1 MNHFVKKCVIPIAG
15 YGTRLFPATKAIPK
29 AFFPIVDVDGR
40 AKPIIQIIV
49 SEAISSGIEEICIV
63 TQEDQMGAIRDYFS
77 QGTIPFS
84 GKEIDEY
91 LDSILEMGRRISY
104 VVQDRPEGF
113 GHAVHCASDFV
124 GKDAFLLLLGDHV
137 YVSNSSVPC
146 SKQTID
152 IFRRYGVSVTS
163 VARTHESQLK
173 FFGTINGERVNER
186 VLRVSLLK
194 EKPEV
199 EYARAN
205 LRVDGLGAG
214 TYLCNFGIDVL
225 TPEILHIIG
234 YNIRNN
240 IRHRGEF
247 QLRNAMETLME
258 REGLYAYEVQGQRYD
273 IGIPEEFIRTVM
285 SFGLKG
291 PYKHHIESLIRTLLI
306 TP

>member
-1 MNHFVKKCVIPIAG
+1 MNYSVKKCVIPIAG

-29 AFFPIVDVDGR
+29 AFFPIVDIDGR

-49 SEAISSGIEEICIV
+49 SEAISSGIDEICIV
-63 TQEDQMGAIRDYFS
+63 TQEDQLCPIRDYFS
-77 QGTIPFS
+77 QGDIPFS
-84 GKEIDEY
+84 GKEIDEC
-91 LDSILEMGRRISY
+91 LDSVLEMGRRISY
-104 VVQDRPEGF
+104 AVQDRPEGF
-113 GHAVHCASDFV
+113 GHAVYCASDFV
-124 GKDAFLLLLGDHV
+124 GRDPFLLLLGDHV
-137 YVSNSSVPC
+137 YVSSTRVPC

-163 VARTHESQLK
+163 VAQTHESRLE
-173 FFGTINGERVNER
+173 FFGAVNGERVDER
-186 VLRVSLLK
+186 VLRVNLLK
-194 EKPEV
+194 EKPDV
-199 EYARAN
+199 DYARAN
-205 LRVDGLGAG
+205 LRVDGLDAG

-258 REGLYAYEVQGQRYD
+258 REGLYAHEVHGQRYD
-273 IGIPEEFIRTVM
+273 IGIPEEFIRTVT

-291 PYKHHIESLIRTLLI
+291 PYKHHTKSLITDH
-306 TP
+306 

>member
-1 MNHFVKKCVIPIAG
+1 MNYLVKKCVIPIAG
-15 YGTRLFPATKAIPK
+15 YGTRLFPATRAIPK
-29 AFFPIVDVDGR
+29 AFFPIVDIDGR
-40 AKPIIQIIV
+40 AKPIVQIIV

-63 TQEDQMGAIRDYFS
+63 TQEDQLCPIRGYFS
-77 QGTIPFS
+77 QGDIPFS
-84 GKEIDEY
+84 EKEIDKC
-91 LDSILEMGRRISY
+91 LDSILEMGKRISY

-113 GHAVHCASDFV
+113 GHAVYCARDFA
-124 GKDAFLLLLGDHV
+124 GKDPFLLLLGDHV
-137 YVSNSSVPC
+137 YVSNIRVPC
-146 SKQTID
+146 SKQTMD

-163 VARTHESQLK
+163 VARTRESQLR
-173 FFGTINGERVNER
+173 FFGAVDGERVDER

-194 EKPEV
+194 EKPDV

-205 LRVDGLGAG
+205 LRVDGLDAG

-247 QLRNAMETLME
+247 QLRNAMEMLME
-258 REGLYAYEVQGQRYD
+258 REGLYAYEVNGQRHD
-273 IGIPEEFIRTVM
+273 IGIPEEFIRTVI

-291 PYKHHIESLIRTLLI
+291 PYEHHIKSLITDH
-306 TP
+306 

>member
-1 MNHFVKKCVIPIAG
+1 MNYSVKKCVIPIAG

-29 AFFPIVDVDGR
+29 AFFPIVDIDGR

-63 TQEDQMGAIRDYFS
+63 TQEDQLCPIKDYFS
-77 QGTIPFS
+77 QGDIPFS
-84 GKEIDEY
+84 EKEIDEC

-104 VVQDRPEGF
+104 AVQDRPEGF
-113 GHAVHCASDFV
+113 GHAVYCARDFV
-124 GKDAFLLLLGDHV
+124 GKDPFLLLLGDHV
-137 YVSNSSVPC
+137 YISNTRVPC
-146 SKQTID
+146 SKQTMD

-163 VARTHESQLK
+163 VAQTHESQLR
-173 FFGTINGERVNER
+173 FFGAVNGERVSER

-194 EKPEV
+194 EKPDV
-199 EYARAN
+199 EYARTN
-205 LRVDGLGAG
+205 LRVDGLDAG

-225 TPEILHIIG
+225 TSEILHIMG

-258 REGLYAYEVQGQRYD
+258 REGLYAYEVDGQRYD

-285 SFGLKG
+285 GFGLRG
-291 PYKHHIESLIRTLLI
+291 PYEHRISEFPKRS
-306 TP
+306 